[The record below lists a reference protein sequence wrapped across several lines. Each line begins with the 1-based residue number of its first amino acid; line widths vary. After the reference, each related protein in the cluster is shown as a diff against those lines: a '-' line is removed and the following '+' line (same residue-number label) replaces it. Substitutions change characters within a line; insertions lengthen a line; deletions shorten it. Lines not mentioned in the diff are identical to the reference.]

1 MFNSI
6 MIISMSDGKLKD
18 NSFCGMSSLIYI
30 RNPPPCLFL
39 SFLKGLENL
48 LIKNWDSGKDW
59 SSLLSVITNIST
71 KSAIVILI
79 SSNLFGIELALRVEK
94 INILWLLFFCLY
106 KSNKLFSGPWL
117 ELGSEFSELGHWQ
130 HWCLD
135 EPQYYHYQ
143 FHLSKVN
150 LQH

>member
-18 NSFCGMSSLIYI
+18 DSFCGMSSLIYI
-30 RNPPPCLFL
+30 KSLPPCLFL

-94 INILWLLFFCLY
+94 INLLWLLFSVYVKATSHF
-106 KSNKLFSGPWL
+106 
-117 ELGSEFSELGHWQ
+117 Q
-130 HWCLD
+130 VLD
-135 EPQYYHYQ
+135 
-143 FHLSKVN
+143 
-150 LQH
+150 